1 MQNIRIRNLIIL
13 IAVIVAAILVA
24 VRVKYITQV
33 PLKSEAAETR
43 LVLDALADQDI
54 SAIQDEIDL
63 KRDVSDDENDVITV
77 YSDEGNL
84 NVTTEDLLPLAEL
97 QEMNFTEIFSNCVIM
112 GDSIAHQLL
121 EYEVLNSA
129 EVIAQDGMQV
139 HKTEEQISTAVDLAP
154 KVVFLTY
161 GLNDIDD
168 WKSDFESFREN
179 YDDFL
184 TRVQSALPNAQIYVT
199 LILPVNNY
207 ALEEHE
213 AYRYIDEYNQVIVE
227 CCEAHGIPYMDLEF
241 TLPDEYYDDDGI
253 HPLLNFYYGW
263 LYCMAKGA
271 GLI

>member
-13 IAVIVAAILVA
+13 IAVIVAAILVV
-24 VRVKYITQV
+24 VRIKSITNV

-54 SAIQDEIDL
+54 TAIQEEIDL
-63 KRDVSDDENDVITV
+63 KRGISDEGEDVITI
-77 YSDEGNL
+77 YTEEGTS
-84 NVTTEDLLPLAEL
+84 NVTSGDLPSLDEL

-112 GDSIAHQLL
+112 GDSIANQLK
-121 EYEVLNSA
+121 EYEILNSA
-129 EVIAQDGMQV
+129 EVVAQDGMQV
-139 HKTEEQISTAVDLAP
+139 HKTEEQIETAVDLAP
-154 KVVFLTY
+154 RVVFLAY

-168 WKSDFESFREN
+168 WKSDFETFREN

-199 LILPVNNY
+199 LILPVNEY
-207 ALEEHE
+207 ALGEHP
-213 AYRYIDEYNQVIVE
+213 AYQYIDEYNQVIIE
-227 CCEAHGIPYMDLEF
+227 CCEAHGLTYMDLEF

-253 HPLLNFYYGW
+253 HPLPNFYYGW